1 MSLTFLNDIVL
12 WIHIFSAIFFVGG
25 SFFIWVIVVPA
36 SYKIT
41 DDEKL
46 RTRIVGLIG
55 KQFALFTNIT
65 LIILIITGIY
75 NSTWYLNYNISA
87 LFTTTG
93 GRILFIKII
102 LVGAMI
108 IIMYGNNIYHG
119 KRLMKMA
126 REGRMDELRKLRKWS
141 HRLSY
146 ITLGLMLAIVFAAV
160 SLQFY

>member
-1 MSLTFLNDIVL
+1 MSLTLLNDVVL

-25 SFFIWVIVVPA
+25 SFFIWVVVIPA

-65 LIILIITGIY
+65 LVILIITGIY
-75 NSTWYLNYNISA
+75 NSTWYLNYNFYA
-87 LFTTTG
+87 LFNTTG
-93 GRILFIKII
+93 GKILFVKII

-119 KRLMKMA
+119 KRLMQMA
-126 REGRMDELRKLRKWS
+126 REGRMEELRRLRKWS